1 VLVIFGLIIVVAAVV
16 VGAAGVLGN
25 DSGAHDA
32 AHGFSVLGYH
42 VNGSGTVFLY
52 GIAVGAVG
60 LFGLWLLLAGARRT
74 ARRGR
79 DARRGLRQSR
89 RETAQSRQETAAVSK
104 DRDDL
109 IGQRD
114 TARADTA
121 SALASLAPGS
131 RSGPSADQG
140 HQVSPDKRRR
150 IRPRLSGR
158 WDAAASQAG
167 TPQAASADPE
177 PLAARAP
184 AGAPAAA
191 DDSRKIS
198 QQ

>member
-1 VLVIFGLIIVVAAVV
+1 MLVIFGLIIVVAAVI

-25 DSGAHDA
+25 DGGAHGV

-89 RETAQSRQETAAVSK
+89 RETAAVSK

-121 SALASLAPGS
+121 SALASPAPGS

-140 HQVSPDKRRR
+140 HQVNPDKRRR

-167 TPQAASADPE
+167 TPQAPSADPD
-177 PLAARAP
+177 PLAAQAP
-184 AGAPAAA
+184 AGAPATA

>member
-1 VLVIFGLIIVVAAVV
+1 MLVIFGLIVVVAAVI

-25 DSGAHDA
+25 DGGAHGV

-89 RETAQSRQETAAVSK
+89 RETAAVSK

-121 SALASLAPGS
+121 SALASPAPGS

-140 HQVSPDKRRR
+140 HQVSPDRRRR

-167 TPQAASADPE
+167 TPQAPSADPD
-177 PLAARAP
+177 PLAAQAP
-184 AGAPAAA
+184 AGAPATA

>member
-1 VLVIFGLIIVVAAVV
+1 MLVIFGLIVVVAAVI

-25 DSGAHDA
+25 DGGAHGV

-89 RETAQSRQETAAVSK
+89 RETAAVSK

-121 SALASLAPGS
+121 SALASPAPGS

-140 HQVSPDKRRR
+140 HQVSPDRRRR

-167 TPQAASADPE
+167 TPQAASTDPE
-177 PLAARAP
+177 PLAAQAP
-184 AGAPAAA
+184 AGAPATA

>member
-1 VLVIFGLIIVVAAVV
+1 MLVIFGLIIVVAAVI

-25 DSGAHDA
+25 DGGAHGV

-89 RETAQSRQETAAVSK
+89 RETAAVSK

-121 SALASLAPGS
+121 SALASPAPGS
-131 RSGPSADQG
+131 RLGPSADQG
-140 HQVSPDKRRR
+140 HQVSPDRRRR

-167 TPQAASADPE
+167 TPQAASTDPE
-177 PLAARAP
+177 PLAAQAP
-184 AGAPAAA
+184 AGAPATA

>member
-1 VLVIFGLIIVVAAVV
+1 MLVIFGLIIVVTAVV

-25 DSGAHDA
+25 DGGAHGVS
-32 AHGFSVLGYH
+32 HGFSVLGYH

-79 DARRGLRQSR
+79 DARRGLRQSHR
-89 RETAQSRQETAAVSK
+89 ETAAVSK

-121 SALASLAPGS
+121 SALASPAPGS

-140 HQVSPDKRRR
+140 HQVNPDKRRR

-167 TPQAASADPE
+167 TPQAPSADPD
-177 PLAARAP
+177 PLAAQAP
-184 AGAPAAA
+184 AGAPATA

>member
-1 VLVIFGLIIVVAAVV
+1 VLVIFGLIIVVAAVI

-25 DSGAHDA
+25 DGGAHGV

-89 RETAQSRQETAAVSK
+89 RETAAVSK

-121 SALASLAPGS
+121 SALASPAPGS

-140 HQVSPDKRRR
+140 HQVNPDKRRR

-167 TPQAASADPE
+167 TPQAAPADLE
-177 PLAARAP
+177 PLAAQAP
-184 AGAPAAA
+184 AGAPATA

>member
-1 VLVIFGLIIVVAAVV
+1 VLVIFGLIIVVAAVI

-25 DSGAHDA
+25 DGGAHGV

-89 RETAQSRQETAAVSK
+89 RETAAVSK

-121 SALASLAPGS
+121 SALASPAPGS

-140 HQVSPDKRRR
+140 HQVSPDRRRR

-167 TPQAASADPE
+167 TPQAPSADPD
-177 PLAARAP
+177 PLAAQAP
-184 AGAPAAA
+184 AGAPATA

>member
-1 VLVIFGLIIVVAAVV
+1 MLVIFGLIIVVAAVI

-25 DSGAHDA
+25 DGGAHGV

-89 RETAQSRQETAAVSK
+89 RETAAVSK

-121 SALASLAPGS
+121 SALASPAPGS
-131 RSGPSADQG
+131 RAGPSPDQG
-140 HQVSPDKRRR
+140 HQVSPNKRRR
-150 IRPRLSGR
+150 TRPRLSGR
-158 WDAAASQAG
+158 WDAAVSQAG
-167 TPQAASADPE
+167 TPQAASANPE
-177 PLAARAP
+177 PLAAQAP
-184 AGAPAAA
+184 AGAPATA

>member
-1 VLVIFGLIIVVAAVV
+1 MLVIFGLIIVVAAVV

-25 DSGAHDA
+25 DGGAHGV

-89 RETAQSRQETAAVSK
+89 RETAAVSK

-121 SALASLAPGS
+121 SALASPAAGS
-131 RSGPSADQG
+131 RLGPSADEG

-167 TPQAASADPE
+167 TPQDASADPE
-177 PLAARAP
+177 PLAAQAP
-184 AGAPAAA
+184 AGAPATP

>member
-1 VLVIFGLIIVVAAVV
+1 MLVIFGLIIVVATVV
-16 VGAAGVLGN
+16 IGAAGVLGN
-25 DSGAHDA
+25 DDGAHGV

-60 LFGLWLLLAGARRT
+60 LFELWLLLAGARRT

-89 RETAQSRQETAAVSK
+89 RETAAVSK

-114 TARADTA
+114 SARADTA
-121 SALASLAPGS
+121 SALASPAPGS
-131 RSGPSADQG
+131 RAGPSPDQG
-140 HQVSPDKRRR
+140 HQVSPNKRRR
-150 IRPRLSGR
+150 TRPRLSGR

-167 TPQAASADPE
+167 TPQAPSADPD
-177 PLAARAP
+177 PLAAQAP
-184 AGAPAAA
+184 AGAPATA

>member
-1 VLVIFGLIIVVAAVV
+1 VLVIFGLIVVVAAVI

-25 DSGAHDA
+25 DGGAHGV

-52 GIAVGAVG
+52 GIAVGAIG

-79 DARRGLRQSR
+79 NARRGLRQSR
-89 RETAQSRQETAAVSK
+89 RETAAVSK

-121 SALASLAPGS
+121 SALASPAPGS

-140 HQVSPDKRRR
+140 HQVNPDKRRR

-167 TPQAASADPE
+167 TPQAPSADPE
-177 PLAARAP
+177 PLAAQAP
-184 AGAPAAA
+184 AGAPATA

>member
-1 VLVIFGLIIVVAAVV
+1 MLVIFGLIVVVAAVI

-25 DSGAHDA
+25 DGGAHGV

-79 DARRGLRQSR
+79 NARRGLRQSR
-89 RETAQSRQETAAVSK
+89 RETAAVSK

-121 SALASLAPGS
+121 SALASPAPGS

-140 HQVSPDKRRR
+140 HQVNPDKRRR

-167 TPQAASADPE
+167 TPQAPSADPD
-177 PLAARAP
+177 PLAAQAP
-184 AGAPAAA
+184 AGAPATA

>member
-1 VLVIFGLIIVVAAVV
+1 VLVIFGLIIVVAAVI

-25 DSGAHDA
+25 DGGAHGV

-89 RETAQSRQETAAVSK
+89 RETAAVSK

-121 SALASLAPGS
+121 SALASPAPGS
-131 RSGPSADQG
+131 RLGPSADQG
-140 HQVSPDKRRR
+140 HQVSPDRRRR

-167 TPQAASADPE
+167 TPRAASADPE
-177 PLAARAP
+177 PLAAQAP
-184 AGAPAAA
+184 AGAPATA

>member
-1 VLVIFGLIIVVAAVV
+1 MLVIFGLIIVVAAVV
-16 VGAAGVLGN
+16 AGAAGVLGN
-25 DSGAHDA
+25 DGGAP
-32 AHGFSVLGYH
+32 GFSVLGYH

-52 GIAVGAVG
+52 GIAVGAIG
-60 LFGLWLLLAGARRT
+60 LLGLWLLLAGARRT

-89 RETAQSRQETAAVSK
+89 RETAAVSK

-114 TARADTA
+114 TA
-121 SALASLAPGS
+121 SALASPAPGS
-131 RSGPSADQG
+131 RLGPSADQG

-150 IRPRLSGR
+150 TRPRLSGR

-167 TPQAASADPE
+167 TPRAAAADPE
-177 PLAARAP
+177 PLAAQAP
-184 AGAPAAA
+184 AGAPATA

-198 QQ
+198 PQ

>member
-1 VLVIFGLIIVVAAVV
+1 VLVIFGLIVVVAAVI

-25 DSGAHDA
+25 DGGAHGV

-89 RETAQSRQETAAVSK
+89 RETAAVSK

-121 SALASLAPGS
+121 SALASPAPGS

-140 HQVSPDKRRR
+140 HQVNPDKRRR

-167 TPQAASADPE
+167 TPQAHSADPD
-177 PLAARAP
+177 PLAAQAP
-184 AGAPAAA
+184 AGAPATA

>member
-1 VLVIFGLIIVVAAVV
+1 MLVIFGLIIVVAAVV

-25 DSGAHDA
+25 DGGAHGA

-89 RETAQSRQETAAVSK
+89 RETAAVSK

-121 SALASLAPGS
+121 SALASPAPGS
-131 RSGPSADQG
+131 RFGPSADQG

-177 PLAARAP
+177 PLAAQAP
-184 AGAPAAA
+184 AGAPATA

>member
-1 VLVIFGLIIVVAAVV
+1 MLVIFGLIVVVAAVI

-25 DSGAHDA
+25 DGGAHGV

-52 GIAVGAVG
+52 GIAVGAIG

-89 RETAQSRQETAAVSK
+89 RETAAVSK

-121 SALASLAPGS
+121 SALASPAPGS

-140 HQVSPDKRRR
+140 HQVSPDRRRR

-177 PLAARAP
+177 PLAPQAP

>member
-1 VLVIFGLIIVVAAVV
+1 MLVIFGLIIVVATVV
-16 VGAAGVLGN
+16 IGAAGVLGN
-25 DSGAHDA
+25 DDGAHGV

-89 RETAQSRQETAAVSK
+89 RETAAVSK

-121 SALASLAPGS
+121 SALASPAPGS

-140 HQVSPDKRRR
+140 HQVNPDKRRR

-167 TPQAASADPE
+167 TPQAPSADPD
-177 PLAARAP
+177 PLAAQAP
-184 AGAPAAA
+184 AGAPATA

>member
-1 VLVIFGLIIVVAAVV
+1 VI

-25 DSGAHDA
+25 DGGAHGV

-74 ARRGR
+74 ARRG
-79 DARRGLRQSR
+79 LRQSR
-89 RETAQSRQETAAVSK
+89 RETAAVSK

-121 SALASLAPGS
+121 SALASPAPGS

-140 HQVSPDKRRR
+140 HQVNPDKRRR

-167 TPQAASADPE
+167 TPQAPSADPD
-177 PLAARAP
+177 PLAAQAP
-184 AGAPAAA
+184 AGAPATA

>member
-1 VLVIFGLIIVVAAVV
+1 MLVIFGLIIVVATVV

-25 DSGAHDA
+25 DGGAHGV

-89 RETAQSRQETAAVSK
+89 RETAAASK

-121 SALASLAPGS
+121 SALASPAPGS
-131 RSGPSADQG
+131 RLGPSADQG

-167 TPQAASADPE
+167 TPQAAAADPE
-177 PLAARAP
+177 PLAAQAP
-184 AGAPAAA
+184 AGAPATA

>member
-1 VLVIFGLIIVVAAVV
+1 VLVIFGLIIVVAAVI

-25 DSGAHDA
+25 DGGAHGV

-60 LFGLWLLLAGARRT
+60 LFGLWLLLAAARRT
-74 ARRGR
+74 SRRGR
-79 DARRGLRQSR
+79 TARRGLRQSR
-89 RETAQSRQETAAVSK
+89 RETAQSRRETAAVAK

-121 SALASLAPGS
+121 SALASPAPGS
-131 RSGPSADQG
+131 RLGPSADQG
-140 HQVSPDKRRR
+140 HQVSPDRRRR

-177 PLAARAP
+177 PLAAQAP
-184 AGAPAAA
+184 AGAPATA

>member
-1 VLVIFGLIIVVAAVV
+1 MLVIFGLIIVVAAVI

-25 DSGAHDA
+25 DGGAHGV

-89 RETAQSRQETAAVSK
+89 RETAAVSK

-121 SALASLAPGS
+121 SALASPAPGS

-140 HQVSPDKRRR
+140 HQVNPDKRRR

-177 PLAARAP
+177 PLAPQAP

>member
-1 VLVIFGLIIVVAAVV
+1 MLVIFGLIIVVAAVV

-25 DSGAHDA
+25 DGGAHGV

-89 RETAQSRQETAAVSK
+89 RETAAASK

-121 SALASLAPGS
+121 SALASPAAGS
-131 RSGPSADQG
+131 RLGPSADQG
-140 HQVSPDKRRR
+140 NQVSPDKRRR

-177 PLAARAP
+177 PLAAQAP
-184 AGAPAAA
+184 ASAPATA

>member
-1 VLVIFGLIIVVAAVV
+1 MLVIFGLIIVVAAVI

-25 DSGAHDA
+25 DGGAHGV

-89 RETAQSRQETAAVSK
+89 RETAAVSK

-177 PLAARAP
+177 PLAPQAP

>member
-1 VLVIFGLIIVVAAVV
+1 MLVIFGLIIVVAAVV

-25 DSGAHDA
+25 DGGAHGV

-52 GIAVGAVG
+52 GIAVGAAG

-89 RETAQSRQETAAVSK
+89 RETAAVSK

-121 SALASLAPGS
+121 SALASPAPGS

-167 TPQAASADPE
+167 TPQAPSADPE
-177 PLAARAP
+177 PLAAQAP
-184 AGAPAAA
+184 AGAPATA

>member
-1 VLVIFGLIIVVAAVV
+1 VLVIFGLIIVVAAVI

-25 DSGAHDA
+25 DGGAHGV

-89 RETAQSRQETAAVSK
+89 RETAAVSK

-121 SALASLAPGS
+121 SALASPAPGS
-131 RSGPSADQG
+131 RLGPSADQG
-140 HQVSPDKRRR
+140 HQVSPDRRRR

-167 TPQAASADPE
+167 TPQAPSADPD
-177 PLAARAP
+177 PLAAQAP
-184 AGAPAAA
+184 AGAPATA

>member
-1 VLVIFGLIIVVAAVV
+1 VLVIFGLIIVVAAVI

-25 DSGAHDA
+25 DGGAHGV

-89 RETAQSRQETAAVSK
+89 RETAAVSK

-121 SALASLAPGS
+121 SALASPAPGS

-140 HQVSPDKRRR
+140 HQVNPDKRRR

-177 PLAARAP
+177 PLAPQAP

>member
-1 VLVIFGLIIVVAAVV
+1 MLVIFGLIIVVAAVV

-25 DSGAHDA
+25 DGGAHGV

-89 RETAQSRQETAAVSK
+89 RETAAVSK

-121 SALASLAPGS
+121 SALASPAPGS

-177 PLAARAP
+177 PLAAQAP
-184 AGAPAAA
+184 AGAPATA

>member
-1 VLVIFGLIIVVAAVV
+1 VLVIFGLIVVVAAVI

-25 DSGAHDA
+25 DGGAHGV

-89 RETAQSRQETAAVSK
+89 RETAAVSK

-121 SALASLAPGS
+121 SALASPAPGS

-140 HQVSPDKRRR
+140 HQVSPDRRRR

-167 TPQAASADPE
+167 TPQAASTDPE
-177 PLAARAP
+177 PLAAQAP
-184 AGAPAAA
+184 AGAPATA

>member
-1 VLVIFGLIIVVAAVV
+1 MLVIFGLIIVVAAVV

-25 DSGAHDA
+25 DGGSHGV

-89 RETAQSRQETAAVSK
+89 RETAAVSK

-121 SALASLAPGS
+121 SALASPAPGS

-140 HQVSPDKRRR
+140 HQVNPDKRRR

-167 TPQAASADPE
+167 TPQAPSADPD
-177 PLAARAP
+177 PLAAQAP
-184 AGAPAAA
+184 AGAPATA

>member
-1 VLVIFGLIIVVAAVV
+1 VLVIFGLIVVVAAVI

-25 DSGAHDA
+25 DGGAHGV

-89 RETAQSRQETAAVSK
+89 RETAAVSK

-121 SALASLAPGS
+121 SALASPAPGS

-140 HQVSPDKRRR
+140 HQVNPDKRRR

-167 TPQAASADPE
+167 TPQAPSADPD
-177 PLAARAP
+177 PLAAQAP
-184 AGAPAAA
+184 AGAPATA

>member
-1 VLVIFGLIIVVAAVV
+1 MLVIFGLIIVVATVII
-16 VGAAGVLGN
+16 GAAGVLGN
-25 DSGAHDA
+25 DDGAHGV

-52 GIAVGAVG
+52 GIAVGAIG

-89 RETAQSRQETAAVSK
+89 RETATVSK

-121 SALASLAPGS
+121 SALASPAPRS
-131 RSGPSADQG
+131 RTAPSPDQG
-140 HQVSPDKRRR
+140 HHMSPDKRRST
-150 IRPRLSGR
+150 RPRLSGR
-158 WDAAASQAG
+158 WDTAASQAG
-167 TPQAASADPE
+167 TPQATAADPE
-177 PLAARAP
+177 PLAAQAAADAP
-184 AGAPAAA
+184 AGAPATA
-191 DDSRKIS
+191 DD
-198 QQ
+198 

>member
-1 VLVIFGLIIVVAAVV
+1 VLIIFGLIIVVAAVI

-25 DSGAHDA
+25 DGGAHGV

-89 RETAQSRQETAAVSK
+89 RETAAVSK

-121 SALASLAPGS
+121 SALASPAPGS

-140 HQVSPDKRRR
+140 HQVSPDRRRR

-167 TPQAASADPE
+167 TPQAPSADPD
-177 PLAARAP
+177 PLAAQAP
-184 AGAPAAA
+184 AGAPATA

>member
-1 VLVIFGLIIVVAAVV
+1 VLVIFGLIIVVAAVI

-25 DSGAHDA
+25 DGGAHGV

-52 GIAVGAVG
+52 GIAVGAIG

-89 RETAQSRQETAAVSK
+89 RETAAVSK
-104 DRDDL
+104 DRDNL

-121 SALASLAPGS
+121 SALASPVPGN
-131 RSGPSADQG
+131 RLGPSADQG
-140 HQVSPDKRRR
+140 RQVSPDKRRR

-167 TPQAASADPE
+167 TPQAPSADPD
-177 PLAARAP
+177 PLAAQAP
-184 AGAPAAA
+184 AGAPATA

>member
-1 VLVIFGLIIVVAAVV
+1 VLVIFGLIVVVAAVI

-25 DSGAHDA
+25 DGGAHGV

-89 RETAQSRQETAAVSK
+89 RETAAVSK

-121 SALASLAPGS
+121 SALASPAPGS

-140 HQVSPDKRRR
+140 HQVSPDRRRR

-167 TPQAASADPE
+167 TPQAPSADPD
-177 PLAARAP
+177 PLAAQAP
-184 AGAPAAA
+184 AGAPATA

>member
-1 VLVIFGLIIVVAAVV
+1 MLVIFGLIVVVAAVI

-25 DSGAHDA
+25 DGGAHGV

-89 RETAQSRQETAAVSK
+89 RETAAVSK

-121 SALASLAPGS
+121 SALASPAPGS

-140 HQVSPDKRRR
+140 HQVNPDKRRR

-167 TPQAASADPE
+167 TPQAPSADPD
-177 PLAARAP
+177 PLAAQAP
-184 AGAPAAA
+184 AGAPATA

>member
-1 VLVIFGLIIVVAAVV
+1 MLVIFGLIIVVAAVV

-25 DSGAHDA
+25 DGGAHGA

-89 RETAQSRQETAAVSK
+89 RETAAASK

-121 SALASLAPGS
+121 SALASPAPGS
-131 RSGPSADQG
+131 RLGPSADQG

-177 PLAARAP
+177 PLAAQAP
-184 AGAPAAA
+184 AGAPATA

>member
-1 VLVIFGLIIVVAAVV
+1 MLVIFGLIIVVAAVV

-25 DSGAHDA
+25 DGGAHGV

-52 GIAVGAVG
+52 GIAVGAIG

-89 RETAQSRQETAAVSK
+89 RETAAVSK

-121 SALASLAPGS
+121 SALASPAPGS
-131 RSGPSADQG
+131 RLGPSADQG

-177 PLAARAP
+177 PLAAQAP
-184 AGAPAAA
+184 AGAPATA

>member
-1 VLVIFGLIIVVAAVV
+1 VLVIFGLIVVVAAVI

-25 DSGAHDA
+25 DGGAHGV

-52 GIAVGAVG
+52 GIAVGAIG

-89 RETAQSRQETAAVSK
+89 RETAAVSK

-121 SALASLAPGS
+121 SALASFAPGS
-131 RSGPSADQG
+131 RFGPSADQG

-177 PLAARAP
+177 PLAAQAP
-184 AGAPAAA
+184 AGAPATA